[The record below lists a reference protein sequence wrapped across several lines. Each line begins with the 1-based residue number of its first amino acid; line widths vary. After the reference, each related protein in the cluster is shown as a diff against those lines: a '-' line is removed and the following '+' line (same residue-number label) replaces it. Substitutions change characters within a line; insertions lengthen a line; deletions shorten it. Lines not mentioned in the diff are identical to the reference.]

1 MSPCYQQQQFMQQQA
16 ALMAAASQGT
26 YINPMAALATQMPHA
41 AAPLANGITSP
52 VVPPTSGEH
61 SPPTPVGLV
70 GNVSGCSLVF
80 SVSSDS

>member
-1 MSPCYQQQQFMQQQA
+1 MQQQA

-52 VVPPTSGEH
+52 VVPPTSGKDCDA
-61 SPPTPVGLV
+61 LLK
-70 GNVSGCSLVF
+70 SLVF
-80 SVSSDS
+80 LMAVDWFSQCHI